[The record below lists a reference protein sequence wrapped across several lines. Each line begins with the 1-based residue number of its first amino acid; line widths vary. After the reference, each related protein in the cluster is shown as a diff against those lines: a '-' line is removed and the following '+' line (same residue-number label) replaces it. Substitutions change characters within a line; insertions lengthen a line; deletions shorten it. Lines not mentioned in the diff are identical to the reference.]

1 LKSIR
6 QQSVTGRGVAWHT
19 FSFFLYFVFPQQDGQ
34 AWGYWDTSARQWM
47 AKKYRKYIFVGEPP
61 AAAFSGYIILKTDS
75 ARKPQYCLKDNKIAQ
90 FA

>member
-1 LKSIR
+1 
-6 QQSVTGRGVAWHT
+6 
-19 FSFFLYFVFPQQDGQ
+19 
-34 AWGYWDTSARQWM
+34 M